1 MKIQV
6 WAASALLFSLSS
18 ASLAQTPAPSDVSV
32 SVDVNRPGPVI
43 DRHIYGQFVEH
54 LGHGI
59 YDGIWVGEGSKIPNT
74 RGYRTDVVNALKE
87 IKVPV
92 VRWPGGCF
100 ADLYDWRDG
109 IGPRSKRP
117 VRINVHWGGVTDD
130 NAFGTHEFL
139 NFAELIGADAYVSI
153 NVGSMTPLDSARWL
167 EYMTSDEKASL
178 ADERRRNGR
187 DKPWTVKFLGI
198 GNETWGCGGNMSAEY
213 SAQINARYSTFVN
226 APASMGMIKVA
237 SGASGNA
244 GDYKAFTEALM
255 KGGGKLQAVSF
266 HYYAMPMDRTRGP
279 ATGFDERLWARELDL
294 TRKMEMYVS
303 DVGAVMDKYDPDKK
317 VALYVDEWGSW
328 YDQEP
333 GSHPGFLLQQ
343 NSLRDA
349 EVAALSFNIFHRHT
363 DRVKMAN
370 IAQMI
375 NVLQAM
381 ILTDGPKFLR
391 TPTYWVHH
399 MYVPFQD
406 ATPLPASVG
415 TPSYTK
421 DGFSMPQVDAS
432 AARGKD
438 GKLYL
443 SLVNTDP
450 AKAARV
456 TTNLGGSAT
465 GRILTGPAMDSHNT
479 FEAPDAISPKPYAGR
494 SENGKLV
501 FDLPAR
507 AVAVVAIQ

>member
-1 MKIQV
+1 MKIRV
-6 WAASALLFSLSS
+6 WAASALLLSLSP
-18 ASLAQTPAPSDVSV
+18 ASLAQAPAPSEVSV
-32 SVDVNRPGPVI
+32 SVDLARPGPVI
-43 DRHIYGQFVEH
+43 ARHIYGQFAEH

-100 ADLYDWRDG
+100 GDLYDWRDG
-109 IGPRSKRP
+109 IGPRGKRP
-117 VRINVHWGGVTDD
+117 VRINVHWGGVTED
-130 NAFGTHEFL
+130 NSFGTHEFMNL
-139 NFAELIGADAYVSI
+139 TELLGADAYVSL
-153 NVGSMTPLDSARWL
+153 NVGSMSPLDSARWL

-187 DKPWTVKFLGI
+187 DKPWTVKYVGI
-198 GNETWGCGGNMSAEY
+198 GNETWGCGGNMRAAY
-213 SAQINARYSTFVN
+213 AADIQRRYATF
-226 APASMGMIKVA
+226 AGTPRAMGTLKIA
-237 SGASGNA
+237 SGSHDDNYDFAEVMMR
-244 GDYKAFTEALM
+244 D
-255 KGGGKLQAVSF
+255 GGRFDGLSV
-266 HYYAMPMDRTRGP
+266 HYYTVPRVFRDKGP
-279 ATGFDERLWARELDL
+279 ATGFPEAEWASTLDHARHIDEII
-294 TRKMEMYVS
+294 TRTT
-303 DVGAVMDKYDPDKK
+303 AIMDRYDPERKIG
-317 VALYVDEWGSW
+317 LYFDEWGTW
-328 YDQEP
+328 YDPAP
-333 GSHPGFLLQQ
+333 GSNPGFLVQQ

-349 EVAALSFNIFHRHT
+349 EVAALSLNIFHRHT

-391 TPTYWVHH
+391 TPTYWVYHL
-399 MYVPFQD
+399 YVPFQD
-406 ATPLPASVG
+406 ATPLAASVA
-415 TPSYTK
+415 TPSYTN
-421 DGFSMPQVDAS
+421 GAISMPQVDAS
-432 AARGKD
+432 AARGTD

-450 AKAARV
+450 AKPARV
-456 TTNLGGSAT
+456 TTNLSGSAT

-479 FEAPDAISPKPYAGR
+479 FEAPDAISPKPYSGR
-494 SENGKLV
+494 NENGKLV